1 MNNDKN
7 QNISSENSY
16 FKNGQDLKFRR
27 QTERSLTNLNTGKEI
42 YYFKDEILKDM
53 KNLEKNLTDKFNKA
67 DLNIIDNIKMLND
80 EINTLN
86 KRLKELSNKITQ
98 DNSMKE
104 KVDNLDI
111 IKTKILD
118 NMLINDMKLN
128 TLDKEIRQSVND
140 MNDTLKETVIYAG
153 VIGPTCKFKTFHN
166 FIDYTINELN
176 ILDTYKQKN
185 IMDLSSFKKKI
196 DSSIQSFKIN
206 LDSFG
211 RSSKEYTTDNY
222 NQVNKNLNELF
233 RKCNDKIEN
242 FKTKYDEK
250 FLKTLNK
257 VNDIETKFIK
267 EMDGM
272 KDRISAL
279 EKDMNNQIQC
289 YFNLRDEISQLKQN
303 MVVKAIEKKSIIKK
317 KDINKVINKSRVIKT
332 STIIKNDSME
342 EIKNNSMDQIDNL
355 TQYNNQN
362 NTSSFINK
370 TSNKLESSEED
381 TKEIKITE
389 RESKNLNKEEKE
401 IKINENDKLNNINK
415 NLNIN
420 VDNPNNFDL
429 NNYIQKTIKKR
440 IVKEKKYDLDKK
452 KLIISTVEQEEEK
465 QKSFSPKRQSIP
477 IKNEKQAFNYSSHSI
492 QSANSKNSKKSVK
505 TSEDQNNIETIK
517 SVNKLCEIE
526 NKKEKEKPIINLKA
540 SKIDKNIINRNID
553 LFKEQNKLWFSD
565 KNKKNDIRKQK
576 SINEIKSLPIDY
588 NNNIINELDDRFNFH
603 FHRTAKSSSKF
614 KNIILTLEGTKKL
627 VYDTNDFHRGKNL
640 YHIETLSYKNSKK
653 SFLRER
659 LESCK
664 PFLMKKNYKK
674 NLNKCIF
681 PVKDEPNELMKYVNN
696 KLFLLNK
703 SSSSKIYLKNKNS
716 PDYDY
721 KGTSFNNNF
730 SPSLNITKYNPTP
743 KYKKYKFSEEKS
755 LQTEKNNTN
764 LK

>member
-16 FKNGQDLKFRR
+16 FKNDQDLKFRR

-53 KNLEKNLTDKFNKA
+53 KNLEKKLTDKFNKA
-67 DLNIIDNIKMLND
+67 DLSIIDNIKMLNE
-80 EINTLN
+80 EINTFN
-86 KRLKELSNKITQ
+86 IRLKELSKKITQ

-233 RKCNDKIEN
+233 RKCNDKIEDV
-242 FKTKYDEK
+242 KTKHDEK

-257 VNDIETKFIK
+257 INDIETKFIK

-440 IVKEKKYDLDKK
+440 IDKEKKYDHDKN
-452 KLIISTVEQEEEK
+452 KLIISSVEQEEEK

-477 IKNEKQAFNYSSHSI
+477 IKNEKQAFN
-492 QSANSKNSKKSVK
+492 
-505 TSEDQNNIETIK
+505 
-517 SVNKLCEIE
+517 
-526 NKKEKEKPIINLKA
+526 
-540 SKIDKNIINRNID
+540 
-553 LFKEQNKLWFSD
+553 F
-565 KNKKNDIRKQK
+565 
-576 SINEIKSLPIDY
+576 
-588 NNNIINELDDRFNFH
+588 
-603 FHRTAKSSSKF
+603 
-614 KNIILTLEGTKKL
+614 
-627 VYDTNDFHRGKNL
+627 L
-640 YHIETLSYKNSKK
+640 Y
-653 SFLRER
+653 
-659 LESCK
+659 
-664 PFLMKKNYKK
+664 
-674 NLNKCIF
+674 
-681 PVKDEPNELMKYVNN
+681 
-696 KLFLLNK
+696 
-703 SSSSKIYLKNKNS
+703 
-716 PDYDY
+716 
-721 KGTSFNNNF
+721 
-730 SPSLNITKYNPTP
+730 
-743 KYKKYKFSEEKS
+743 
-755 LQTEKNNTN
+755 
-764 LK
+764 